1 MKGGARAR
9 SGPPPDPQALRRD
22 RDGKN
27 WIVLPAAGRDGPAPE
42 WPLTGAT
49 AHILPL
55 TPSWIS
61 QVEDEEQKQRLLD
74 QIESEASVL
83 FSREVELWKREW
95 RRPQAVEWERNGQ
108 ELEVALYVRAL
119 VAAEA
124 PDAKVTLRTLVKQ
137 QQEAL
142 GISLPGL
149 ARNNWKIGEVAPAAA
164 AGRSTSATKS
174 SKSARDR
181 FAVID
186 GGAEA
191 TG

>member
-1 MKGGARAR
+1 
-9 SGPPPDPQALRRD
+9 
-22 RDGKN
+22 
-27 WIVLPAAGRDGPAPE
+27 
-42 WPLTGAT
+42 LTGAV

-61 QVEDEEQKQRLLD
+61 QVEDDDQKQRLLD
-74 QIESEASVL
+74 QIESEASAL
-83 FSREVELWKREW
+83 FSRELELWEREW
-95 RRPQAVEWERNGQ
+95 RRPQAVEWERNEQ

-149 ARNNWKIGEVAPAAA
+149 ARNNWKIGEAVSPAQ
-164 AGRSTSATKS
+164 AGRPKAASKG
-174 SKSARDR
+174 KSARDR